1 VTPRPTRRP
10 PRPVR
15 QPTSLRPPIA
25 RGALLALALL
35 GAAAPRPAVSQE
47 LPDSLREAVR
57 SRLERLARPLG
68 DSTGLAPVD
77 SLNAGAAPAADDSVL
92 QALMALPG
100 YDMVQYRGQA
110 ARFETES
117 RVLTLT
123 GSENGSAVL
132 NRQGV
137 ELSADS
143 ALVFDEGTGRLV
155 TVGQEALYKP
165 AQGDEVRTRRIV
177 FDLNENRG
185 TATDAET
192 RMNAGMGEWIVR
204 GDFPFVSQDE
214 SFGHHIMFTSCEED
228 EPHYHFVA
236 REIKVSPGGTMVARN
251 VFLYFSDVGV
261 LWLPFIAQSTRQ
273 GRRSG
278 LLPIQFSVNDIVRAS
293 GSYSR
298 RISNLGYYWAMSDY
312 TDAEMAL
319 DWWSGNYAAVTG
331 GFRYRWL
338 RQFLQGRANFRR
350 FWRTGGGSE
359 LAFDTSHDWEM
370 SERTKL
376 RLSARYASSADFVR
390 QNSFD
395 PREVTQSIDSDGG
408 LNRRFDWGTLSVGAN
423 RRQFLSDDRV
433 EMTLPTANLS
443 LSTITLFAAPFN
455 RSRFYNNMTL
465 SASGRFS
472 RSIRDQ
478 PEQDLSENPFSFGL
492 ADTENMDGGFSST
505 LSAGALSISQSF
517 DLTRNS
523 TLDLPA
529 GFFDLPATGTGSVGD
544 LAGDPIDFTAQE
556 LRWSA
561 SIDYQR
567 TLVGSTTLTPRL
579 SMSGRAIRSDTTAV
593 EEGGFVSAPRRI
605 SFGAQL
611 KSDIYGFYRGDRVR
625 HKLSPSFEYAY
636 SPETR
641 PTPVQAATF
650 GDRAIQP
657 RNELRFSLT
666 QTFEA
671 RAGDE
676 EADSAQAAADPENA
690 DGPRRVPQSQKTM
703 LLAIRTSAVSY
714 DFEEASRRGHFTRGF
729 ADNLTISNQVS
740 SDYLRGLSLS
750 VEHDVFDDSG
760 AGAEGGAR
768 AFAPF
773 MSRMNMS
780 FSLSNQS
787 SVFRWLRR
795 LGGGEEEEAD
805 PVPADDAQGEDAE
818 DALDPAGLESADL
831 GEATVVPGFGQE
843 RDRDSERHRPSDGGT
858 GQWNASFSYSL
869 ARSRDGGGVGASG
882 GANQMVQANLRF
894 QPTDKWSVNWRT
906 SYDVAASR
914 FNDHIISL
922 QRDLH
927 RWEADFSFRQT
938 ATGNWSF
945 MFEVA
950 LSDNRDLHFDY
961 EQRTGGGERR

>member
-1 VTPRPTRRP
+1 M
-10 PRPVR
+10 
-15 QPTSLRPPIA
+15 
-25 RGALLALALL
+25 
-35 GAAAPRPAVSQE
+35 
-47 LPDSLREAVR
+47 
-57 SRLERLARPLG
+57 ERLARPLG
-68 DSTGLAPVD
+68 DSAGLVPAD
-77 SLNAGAAPAADDSVL
+77 SASMDASPAADDSVL
-92 QALMALPG
+92 QALMTLPG
-100 YDMVQYRGQA
+100 YEMVQYRGQA

-123 GSENGSAVL
+123 GAEEGGAVL

-143 ALVFDEGTGRLV
+143 ALVFDETTGRLV
-155 TVGQEALYKP
+155 TVGAEALYRP

-185 TATDAET
+185 TATDAQT

-312 TDAEMAL
+312 TDAEAAL
-319 DWWSGNYAAVTG
+319 DWWSGNYTALTG

-338 RQFLQGRANFRR
+338 RQFLQGRASFRR

-359 LAFDTSHDWEM
+359 LAFDTSHDWEI

-376 RLSARYASSADFVR
+376 NLSARYSTSADFVR

-395 PREVTQSIDSDGG
+395 PREVTQSIDSEGG
-408 LNRRFDWGTLSVGAN
+408 LSRRFDWGTLSVSAN

-455 RSRFYNNMTL
+455 RARFYNNMTL

-478 PEQDLSENPFSFGL
+478 PDQDLSTNEFSFGL
-492 ADTENMDGGFSST
+492 ADTENLDGGFSST

-517 DLTRNS
+517 DLTRN
-523 TLDLPA
+523 TTRELPA
-529 GFFDLPATGTGSVGD
+529 GFFERPATGTGSVGD
-544 LAGDPIDFTAQE
+544 LAGDPMDFAAQQ

-579 SMSGRAIRSDTTAV
+579 SLSGRAIRSDTTSAPG
-593 EEGGFVSAPRRI
+593 GGFVSAPRRV

-641 PTPVQAATF
+641 PTPLQAATF

-671 RAGDE
+671 RSGDE
-676 EADSAQAAADPENA
+676 DVDSAQAAAPDSA
-690 DGPRRVPQSQKTM
+690 DGPRRLQRSEKIT

-729 ADNLTISNQVS
+729 ADNLTISNQIG

-750 VEHDVFDDSG
+750 VEHDVFDDAG
-760 AGAEGGAR
+760 AGPEGGAR
-768 AFAPF
+768 VFAPF
-773 MSRMNMS
+773 LSNMNLS
-780 FSLSNQS
+780 FSLSGQA

-795 LGGGEEEEAD
+795 LRGGEEEEPESAS
-805 PVPADDAQGEDAE
+805 AGGQEEEEDAQ
-818 DALDPAGLESADL
+818 DPAGLETADL
-831 GEATVVPGFGQE
+831 GAATVVPGFGQE
-843 RDRDSERHRPSDGGT
+843 RDRDSERHRPSDGRT
-858 GQWNASFSYSL
+858 GQWNASLSYSL
-869 ARSRDGGGVGASG
+869 ARSREGGGTDGA
-882 GANQMVQANLRF
+882 AR
-894 QPTDKWSVNWRT
+894 PTRWCRRICGSSRRT
-906 SYDVAASR
+906 S
-914 FNDHIISL
+914 
-922 QRDLH
+922 
-927 RWEADFSFRQT
+927 
-938 ATGNWSF
+938 GP
-945 MFEVA
+945 
-950 LSDNRDLHFDY
+950 
-961 EQRTGGGERR
+961 

>member
-1 VTPRPTRRP
+1 MLGPAR
-10 PRPVR
+10 VR
-15 QPTSLRPPIA
+15 AGGGLRA
-25 RGALLALALL
+25 TWGRGTLFALVLL
-35 GAAAPRPAVSQE
+35 GAAAPRPASAQE
-47 LPDSLREAVR
+47 LTDSLQEAVR

-77 SLNAGAAPAADDSVL
+77 SADARATAAADDSVL

-100 YDMVQYRGQA
+100 YDMVQYRGSA

-117 RVLTLT
+117 RILTLT
-123 GSENGSAVL
+123 GAEDGGAVL

-143 ALVFDEGTGRLV
+143 ALVFDEATGRLV
-155 TVGQEALYKP
+155 TLGEQALYKP

-185 TATDAET
+185 TATEAET
-192 RMNAGMGEWIVR
+192 QMNAGMGEWIVR
-204 GDFPFVSQDE
+204 GDFPSVSPDE
-214 SFGHHIMFTSCEED
+214 TFGHDVLFTSCEED

-251 VFLYFSDVGV
+251 VLLYFSDVGV

-278 LLPIQFSVNDIVRAS
+278 LLPVQFSVNDIVRAS

-312 TDAEMAL
+312 TDAEVAL

-331 GFRYRWL
+331 AFRYAWL

-359 LAFDTSHDWEM
+359 LAFDTDHEWEM
-370 SERTKL
+370 SERTRL

-408 LNRRFDWGTLSVGAN
+408 LNRRFDWGTLSVSAN

-443 LSTITLFAAPFN
+443 LSTITLFSAPFN

-478 PEQDLSENPFSFGL
+478 PAQDLSENPFSFSL

-505 LSAGALSISQSF
+505 LSAGALSVSQSF

-523 TLDLPA
+523 TLGLPA
-529 GFFDLPATGTGSVGD
+529 GFFERPATGTGSVGD

-561 SIDYQR
+561 SVDYQR

-579 SMSGRAIRSDTTAV
+579 SLSGRAIRSDTATAG
-593 EEGGFVSAPRRI
+593 EGGFVSAPRRV

-636 SPETR
+636 SPKTQ
-641 PTPVQAATF
+641 PTPLQAATF

-671 RAGDE
+671 RTGDE
-676 EADSAQAAADPENA
+676 NADSVQAAVPENA
-690 DGPRRVPQSQKTM
+690 DGPRRAPQSQKTT
-703 LLAIRTSAVSY
+703 LLAVRTSAVAY

-729 ADNLTISNQVS
+729 ADNLTISNQIS
-740 SDYLRGLSLS
+740 SDYLRGLSVS

-760 AGAEGGAR
+760 AGPEGGAR

-773 MSRMNMS
+773 MSSMNLS
-780 FSLSNQS
+780 FSLSSQS
-787 SVFRWLRR
+787 AAFRWLRR
-795 LGGGEEEEAD
+795 LRGGEEEDEPA
-805 PVPADDAQGEDAE
+805 PADAADAQEEDAE
-818 DALDPAGLESADL
+818 DPAGLETADL
-831 GEATVVPGFGQE
+831 GEATVVPGFGEE
-843 RDRDSERHRPSDGGT
+843 RDRDSERHRPADGRT
-858 GQWNASFSYSL
+858 GQWDANFSYSL
-869 ARSRDGGGVGASG
+869 ARSRDGGGVGAVG
-882 GANQMVQANLRF
+882 AANQMVQANLRF

-906 SYDVAASR
+906 SYDVGASR

-961 EQRTGGGERR
+961 EQRTGGERRR